1 MVDAAFTPNE
11 KYAMPETITRSN
23 INDQIATLTLDMPD
37 KGANI
42 LSSHVLNELEKHL
55 DTLKSEN
62 HLKGL
67 IILSGK
73 PGTFIAG
80 ADLREFIASLD
91 ADRSDIVSLCRRGRL
106 LFSRLHEFPFV
117 SIAAIDGICVGGG
130 AELAIACD
138 RRIVSQ
144 SPNTQFGF
152 PEVKLGLFPG
162 WGGTVW
168 TPRIVGLYNAVE
180 MITGG
185 ESVDANQAV
194 EMGLA
199 TESISP
205 DKLLDA
211 AIHMI
216 EQEKESKAYL
226 KDRERWAQPVEL
238 SETELGF
245 LGVTA
250 AGFIEQ
256 QTKGHYPAPLA
267 ALEVLMGGSTLDPVA
282 AGELESE
289 EMANLFGSKVNRALL
304 NVFFLTD
311 RNKKQITS
319 HKSETKIENMGVVGA
334 GIMGQGIAATN
345 IRRQIPTVLND
356 AAEEAIEHGIQS
368 VLEQASYNRDLK
380 GPDVEQA
387 IALAP
392 LLSPAA
398 QTDEM
403 KHCDLVIE
411 AAVER
416 ADVKKTIFSNL
427 EKIVSPNT
435 VLATNTSTIPIDELA
450 SSLSHPE
457 RVLGIHFF
465 NPVRKMPLV
474 EIIRGTKTSDEAIAT
489 AFAYAKKIKKSPI
502 LVRSGPGFLVNR
514 LLLPYMSEAVELLQ
528 EGIEPRIVDRAAT
541 RFGMPMGPIQLYD
554 VVGLD
559 VAAYA
564 GKTMTA
570 AFPDRVLQS
579 PLVEDLVAAGR
590 LGQKAG
596 QGFYDYRNKKRRAEV
611 DPALSPFIAKYQ
623 KEGQTLNATESE
635 EIQDRLV
642 LPMLLEATRVLDEGI
657 VENPRDVD
665 LGLILGIGFP
675 PFRGGLLFWADTVGA
690 GTILKKLERY
700 QKLGVR
706 YQPTERLRH
715 LAETG
720 SKFYD

>member
-1 MVDAAFTPNE
+1 
-11 KYAMPETITRSN
+11 MPETITRSN
-23 INDQIATLTLDMPD
+23 ISGQIATLTLDMPD

-42 LSSHVLNELEKHL
+42 LSSHVLNELEEHL
-55 DTLKSEN
+55 DNLKN
-62 HLKGL
+62 DRDVKGL
-67 IILSGK
+67 IISSGK

-80 ADLREFIASLD
+80 ADLREFVASLD
-91 ADRSDIVSLCRRGRL
+91 ADRADIVDLCRRGRL
-106 LFSRLHEFPFV
+106 LFARLHELPFV
-117 SIAAIDGICVGGG
+117 TVAAIDGICVGGG

-138 RRIVSQ
+138 RRIVSD
-144 SPNTQFGF
+144 SSSTQFGF

-185 ESVDANQAV
+185 ESVDAGQAV
-194 EMGLA
+194 TMGLA
-199 TESISP
+199 TESVSP
-205 DKLLDA
+205 EKLLDA
-211 AIHMI
+211 AVHMI
-216 EQEKESKAYL
+216 KQENESGSFL
-226 KDRERWAQPVEL
+226 KDRERWARPITM

-267 ALEVLMGGSTLDPVA
+267 ALEVLIGGSSLDPQA

-289 EMANLFGSKVNRALL
+289 EMANLFGSPVNRALL

-311 RNKKQITS
+311 RNKKQTAAYQS
-319 HKSETKIENMGVVGA
+319 ATTIESVGVIGA
-334 GIMGQGIAATN
+334 GVMGQGIASAN
-345 IRRQIPTVLND
+345 IRRQIPTVIND
-356 AAEEAIEHGIQS
+356 AADDALQRGIQS

-380 GPDVEQA
+380 GPDVEQT

-392 LLSPAA
+392 LLSPALE
-398 QTDEM
+398 TEEM

-427 EKIVSPNT
+427 EEIVSST
-435 VLATNTSTIPIDELA
+435 AVLATNTSTIPIDELA

-457 RVLGIHFF
+457 RFLGIHFF

-474 EIIRGTKTSDEAIAT
+474 EIIRGTKTSDDAIAT

-514 LLLPYMSEAVELLQ
+514 LLLPYMSEAVELLL
-528 EGIEPRIVDRAAT
+528 EGVEPRAVDRVAT
-541 RFGMPMGPIQLYD
+541 RFGMPMGPIRLYD

-564 GKTMTA
+564 GKTMVA

-596 QGFYDYRNKKRRAEV
+596 HGFYHYRNKKRRAES
-611 DPALSPFIAKYQ
+611 DAALNPFIDKHKKGVRDLGA
-623 KEGQTLNATESE
+623 E
-635 EIQDRLV
+635 EIQDRLM
-642 LPMLLEATRVLDEGI
+642 LPMLLEATRVLDEQI
-657 VENPRDVD
+657 VENARDVD

-690 GTILKKLERY
+690 GEILKKLERY
-700 QKLGVR
+700 QGLGPR
-706 YQPTERLRH
+706 YEPTERLVQ

>member
-1 MVDAAFTPNE
+1 
-11 KYAMPETITRSN
+11 MPETITRSN

-311 RNKKQITS
+311 RNKKQVTS
-319 HKSETKIENMGVVGA
+319 HKSETKIENVGVVGA
-334 GIMGQGIAATN
+334 GIMGQGIAAAN

-528 EGIEPRIVDRAAT
+528 DGIEPRIVDRAAT

-635 EIQDRLV
+635 EIQDRLI

>member
-1 MVDAAFTPNE
+1 
-11 KYAMPETITRSN
+11 MPETITRSN